1 MCCLIAADAS
11 VEDCIE
17 EEEEFEC
24 AGGSSDVVEEMDGV
38 DGMDGIDVLDGVAVL
53 DGVDGVDGVDVA
65 VFVATSRV
73 ALTIA
78 EVDVGKD

>member
-24 AGGSSDVVEEMDGV
+24 VGGSSDVVEEMGGV

>member
-24 AGGSSDVVEEMDGV
+24 VGGSSDVVEEMDGV

-53 DGVDGVDGVDVA
+53 DGVDGVDL
-65 VFVATSRV
+65 SSWV